1 MGGRFSGKVAFVTGG
16 SAGIG
21 AATVARLAGEG
32 ASVFFTDRKPPDGGV
47 PEGGTI
53 AYHEADMSVSAN
65 VDAAVK
71 AAVGRFGRIDFLINN
86 AGTGELAEVT
96 DETDSEWRRVFAI
109 NIDAI
114 MFGCR
119 AAIPHMQRQGGGAIV
134 NIASIS
140 GLGGD
145 FGMGAYNASKGAVIN
160 YTRSLAVD
168 HARDG
173 IRINAVCPG
182 LIDTALSRMIPDRA
196 HWMEGIP
203 MGRDAKPSEIASVIA
218 FLLSDDASFMTGSI
232 LVADGGLTAHTG
244 QPRSPNLRPR
254 PEVTGA

>member
-1 MGGRFSGKVAFVTGG
+1 MGGRFDGKVALVTGG

-21 AATVARLAGEG
+21 AATVRRLAGEG
-32 ASVFFTDRKPPDGGV
+32 ARILSVDRTPPADGD
-47 PEGGTI
+47 PEGDRVVF
-53 AYHEADMSVSAN
+53 HQADMAVPAQ
-65 VDAAVK
+65 VDAAVE
-71 AAVGRFGRIDFLINN
+71 AAVARFGRLDFLINN
-86 AGTGELAEVT
+86 AGTGTLAEVT
-96 DETDSEWRRVFAI
+96 DETDAEWRRVFAI

-119 AAIPHMQRQGGGAIV
+119 AAIPEMRRGGGGAIV

-145 FGMGAYNASKGAVIN
+145 FGMGAYNASKGAVVN

-168 HARDG
+168 HARDN

-182 LIDTALSRMIPDRA
+182 LIDTAMSRMIPDRPA
-196 HWMEGIP
+196 WIEGIP
-203 MGRDAKPSEIASVIA
+203 MGRDARPAEIASVIA

-232 LVADGGLTAHTG
+232 VVADGGLTAHTG

-254 PEVTGA
+254 PKAPGA

>member
-1 MGGRFSGKVAFVTGG
+1 MDGRFAGKVAFVTGG

-32 ASVFFTDRKPPDGGV
+32 ARVFFTDRKPPADGV
-47 PEGGTI
+47 PEGDTI
-53 AYHEADMSVSAN
+53 AYHEADMALSAS
-65 VDAAVK
+65 VDAAVQ
-71 AAVGRFGRIDFLINN
+71 AAIDRFGRIDLLINN

-119 AAIPHMQRQGGGAIV
+119 AAIPHMHRQGGGAIV

-182 LIDTALSRMIPDRA
+182 LIATAMSAAIPDRA
-196 HWMEGIP
+196 AWMEGIP
-203 MGRDAKPSEIASVIA
+203 MGRDAQATEIASVIA

-232 LVADGGLTAHTG
+232 VVADGGLTAHTG

-254 PEVTGA
+254 PKATGA